1 MSRIKR
7 EEPARTT
14 RVPVSSSRSPL
25 EVKGFDQ
32 KNYQGRWVMDVDDRI
47 QVFLEGGYEFVP
59 KSEIQGRAG
68 EKTAD
73 TSSGLD
79 SRISKPAGRGKTLYL
94 MRLPRKF
101 YEEDRKAK
109 DVEIDRT
116 EEGLKN
122 PLKGEGNYGKIKI
135 GNEAA
140 QS

>member
-7 EEPARTT
+7 EEPARTE

-25 EVKGFDQ
+25 AVKGFDQ
-32 KNYQGRWVMDVDDRI
+32 KNYQGRWVMDIDDRI
-47 QVFLEGGYEFVP
+47 QVFLDGGYEFVP
-59 KSEIQGRAG
+59 KTDIKSAG
-68 EKTAD
+68 ERTTD

-79 SRISKPAGRGKTLYL
+79 SRVSKPAGRGKTLYL

-109 DVEIDRT
+109 DIEIDRT

-122 PLKGEGNYGKIKI
+122 PLKGEGNYGTVKI
-135 GNEAA
+135 GNEPA